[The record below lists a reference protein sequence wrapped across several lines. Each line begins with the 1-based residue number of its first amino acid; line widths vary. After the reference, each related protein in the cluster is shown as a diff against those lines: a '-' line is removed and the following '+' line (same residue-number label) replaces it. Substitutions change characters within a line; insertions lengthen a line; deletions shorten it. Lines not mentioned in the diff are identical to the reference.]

1 MSYRQSNLKKKKKK
15 CNLSSIQGTWVHGTL
30 VHGTWVPFEIFQETR
45 VHGTLVHG
53 TQVPFEIFQGT
64 RVPYWNSIFRKSSF
78 KIGAF
83 Y

>member
-1 MSYRQSNLKKKKKK
+1 MSYRQSNLKKKKKKKK
-15 CNLSSIQGTWVHGTL
+15 CNLSSIQGTGVHGT
-30 VHGTWVPFEIFQETR
+30 V
-45 VHGTLVHG
+45 VHG

-83 Y
+83 C